1 MAAAGGHH
9 LLLVGPPGCGKTLLA
24 QQLPQ
29 VLPPLSPKEALE
41 ISRVQSIAGVLP
53 PDQGL
58 VRTRPFRAPHHS
70 CTAAAL
76 LGGGTLPRPGELS
89 LAHGGVLFLDELAE
103 FPRRILDQLRQPLE
117 EGVLW
122 LSRTRLKCVF
132 PCRIT
137 LVAATNP
144 CPCGWHGDPDHPCRC
159 SPLQRQRYWARL
171 SGPLLDRI
179 DLQLRLERLSS
190 SAMRASVDGSFPASP
205 ISITADQI
213 QMARD
218 RMTARNP
225 DGCLNAT
232 LTASALGEHT
242 NLKSALLDR
251 WERIVQQRKLS
262 ARSGLRVLRVAR
274 TLADLHNRDCI
285 DSADLAEAL
294 CFRSFDL
301 TSAKP

>member
-1 MAAAGGHH
+1 
-9 LLLVGPPGCGKTLLA
+9 
-24 QQLPQ
+24 
-29 VLPPLSPKEALE
+29 
-41 ISRVQSIAGVLP
+41 
-53 PDQGL
+53 
-58 VRTRPFRAPHHS
+58 
-70 CTAAAL
+70 
-76 LGGGTLPRPGELS
+76 
-89 LAHGGVLFLDELAE
+89 
-103 FPRRILDQLRQPLE
+103 
-117 EGVLW
+117 
-122 LSRTRLKCVF
+122 
-132 PCRIT
+132 
-137 LVAATNP
+137 
-144 CPCGWHGDPDHPCRC
+144 
-159 SPLQRQRYWARL
+159 
-171 SGPLLDRI
+171 
-179 DLQLRLERLSS
+179 
-190 SAMRASVDGSFPASP
+190 MRASVDGSFPASP

-285 DSADLAEAL
+285 DSADLAESL

-301 TSAKP
+301 TSAEP